1 MRKIFLALIFVIS
14 QTFGNVESYRNSL
27 FLLLSDK
34 ASVDP
39 YESSGVADY
48 VTREIAHDSGR
59 VFPFPIDVSAKSA
72 NALAEIF
79 SDRGENSLYAKALE
93 NWFLKSSDSRLSAWK
108 RSCGKCSLKDLKIS
122 HPDLLPKR
130 FIVISEGVSGLVA
143 REYIQ
148 GKDYAGDFSKVL
160 FFDTPHEGS
169 GFADQALFLSA
180 ENFSFKTPNVKSL
193 SAAVPLALS
202 AYVFGGADAL
212 QDAVIS
218 LAKTAVLGLAQNSG
232 KISDAISEA
241 NFFSEISK
249 NSDALWYL
257 SADASFDD
265 KKYEQLI
272 SAASVSAKNQIGAA
286 QWLNATGM
294 QTKFESPSYGIV
306 YSYGFP
312 SFGNGRRTAEDFIE
326 QSKNHIPKEK
336 LKQVLADSLTNVL
349 SAAGVDRAAVTEE
362 VSKLADEM
370 LSGKI
375 SDKAR
380 EIAGDLVQK
389 YGALGNVL
397 SDSRLSGYMQGLSEL
412 RSLKIHMDDL
422 PGTALK
428 ILRVLDKFIP
438 EVYKSELYT
447 TFIENFS
454 PEIQEILG
462 DAASCALSGG
472 AMRNC
477 VVAGLSV
484 SAKNLSNYGLNFFDE
499 GTFDVPA
506 YSAFGKNVSAFKNAG
521 VLRQGYDLGDFVAE
535 GGPLSEYRNL
545 LGEVGRLE
553 KARSTLD
560 LGLRAG
566 CGVLF
571 SPYKEI
577 CKAAAFSANVILIAD
592 ISGKTAKL
600 AESAPALKS
609 GKHLSLGAALR
620 HSAEFSYEG
629 FAEKALFQYPDLEK
643 LLFDSPKISVAS
655 VFKKGSGETVDS
667 VVPLM
672 LSGTRGPEIFDE
684 KSLAENCRAANGILY
699 EASFAE
705 KDAVKSAEGKTL
717 AVKSVRYD
725 GSFAQNFWR
734 WKAPTVKKFLYEY
747 RFVIDDLEPDSLR
760 QIRLDF
766 NAAVQMAFERKGS
779 EWFARQRIGNGW
791 SEAKAVKAPVQ
802 SDGIFIFRP
811 AEFFGL
817 KLDGE
822 EHLLSAILKEGPNMV
837 RIYAVNKLG
846 FSGSG
851 EFTFLFESTPPLLEP
866 GWPKSFATLSR
877 ADKPYIYYNK
887 QDALPKFSGLKVS
900 LLDFD
905 GRNDTVGTAPATFE
919 LLDSARGTFK
929 ISADLEKLWDRDL
942 ASGNYVLE
950 WEVGILDAQ
959 GKRQTEKLRTLIF
972 IDREAPKLALTLAEE
987 ISGKS
992 AERFGTLTNL
1002 GPISDRAIRALR
1014 IFVEQNGQTF
1024 VVKNFSASTEEFWN
1038 FGWDALPPFEGPA
1051 KLFVQAIDYA
1061 IPSEEFEKLL
1071 SDSAAPWNEI
1081 LQKDKLGNFVFAK
1094 GLNGAELTSEIVIDG
1109 TAPKIAEN
1117 SFSLQSSRPKS
1128 FGDFPAFERS
1138 GQSLILGIADTLKL
1152 SFEILEPLLGRDTSH
1167 VSVKIRFDD
1176 FAHDVH
1182 KSYDRELSVTADQKI
1197 FTFSE
1202 PDANRLTDGIYDIQ
1216 IRLSDRAGNA
1226 FDTTLYKG
1234 LAIDRTAPVIVELM
1248 NGDVAFSDASELKK
1262 SCAYVSQISDK
1273 DFNRADLNCFA
1284 KVSVGGE
1291 SSGWFATGPEILSKN
1306 GKANVPFEFD
1316 IQEKSAAL
1324 PNGLWTVKLGCFD
1337 AAGNYG
1343 ERSDFFGM
1351 GRRYPRI
1358 TFPEEGF
1365 GDYFGESV
1373 LIEGTS
1379 PNPVIKNGDD
1389 KNAKFTV
1396 EWCTEDLSKCSTE
1409 GVTALSKT
1417 ISEQPKPLA
1426 VWNTKG
1432 LAGSYRLRLKVE
1444 GCDFRG
1450 ENCEVAVTERIV
1462 SFAGGEKDLSPT
1474 QTELPKLELVEFP
1487 SGQVP
1492 GSDEKIRLRLEG
1504 GDTSAWALNVSVK
1517 VRSPRDSA
1525 LFVPAKNVFF
1535 DAVSASPF
1543 DGEPPVKREGLS
1555 VWQNGKTWNV
1565 LWKGSAKSA
1574 GEIAPKISLRYVK
1587 GSAHFIKPQDL
1598 PAEDSSVNMP
1608 AIDGEQI
1615 SIPAYDAVRNFEIK
1629 DSIHFQFE
1637 SDSAFIIDIS
1647 SIRAADRKIFTGKNS
1662 VQESAPM
1669 LCVFPNRYAA
1679 TFTWNGLTQ
1688 ENLYPGGSDVLL
1700 TAYAYKKSDKTKL
1713 VFCEKSWNQA
1723 VEDFRIIA
1731 NENAMREFYVGLFSG
1746 DSARAFAQSNFLFEF
1761 GIAGQPANVSAEIFG
1776 PNGETVK
1783 KLLTDQRL
1791 LAGTSKT
1798 AYSVSWDGTSENGF
1812 AATTEG
1818 KYTLKISAERDGSV
1832 KTLSHDFDLILANRL
1847 IPAPTESAAG
1857 EYPADLTID
1866 EAFTD
1871 EMGNLRYLGNPDY
1884 LLEADVSAVTL
1895 PQAERT
1901 VEYRWQA
1908 SGTQHPIYFEKNR
1921 YSLGIHRHRKKFPVV
1936 VGVLIAGYGHD
1947 LTSMC
1952 NWKNRSY
1959 NYRIFLKRIVLEE
1972 GKIFSI
1978 DKLRLDPK
1986 AKIVGFDND
1995 GKTKL
2000 QIGISVKIF
2009 PESVLKKDL
2018 KLFEMKDEIYSAGG
2032 HFDHNSI
2039 DDPEEKSSHNYTWSL
2054 IWNDSFCAN
2063 GGKCP
2068 NENLLQMW
2076 WKNFDE
2082 HVYWE
2087 SRKKKFDY
2095 NAGSFTL
2102 ENSAPS
2108 LSCKPSDS
2116 ADNSANGQFVCS
2128 DKNDY
2133 DVHKNMLKISVS
2145 PIDAE
2150 KNFSFGSYGGGCSN
2164 AGSHKDIAIKLRLE
2178 VKNSYWHPQYGY
2190 SNLANTF
2197 MRFDP
2202 ENIALFNDQ
2211 GYCNIP
2217 SGPCKIF
2224 DGASWKSSTADGKLT
2239 AFEAAELSMENA
2251 PENPLLF
2258 ADEFSDSADKNLS
2271 LSTYAIKFYNAKVS
2285 PIAFR
2290 AAAIW
2295 NGIQRLDIDSDGAD
2309 SVVTPEI
2316 LNPFALKFY
2325 VAPKLSAED
2334 AAKSSPGITAP
2345 YPFAGD
2351 FSEIEAGIHEK
2362 CDCKFYRGLA
2372 SGLHFT
2378 VGDWTADDW
2387 RETFLTEGLVKN
2399 PLTAN
2404 VLSPRFFRPI
2414 ETLAAY
2420 APAKNSLDT
2429 TYHYA
2434 ARETDSENLDFWKIP
2449 AKEFSRTKPELDNAA
2464 VGGNAPAAKFTPQ
2477 ILTPGW
2483 TAEESNGEWSATNE
2497 GEITH
2502 STATFIWSKQKP
2514 WNFNRSDLSHK
2525 ISLASVT
2532 RQDSADKILG
2542 KPWMKKVQ
2550 VENPNVYARGEGEAQ
2565 TAERKF
2571 HPYFT
2576 AAYDSAAAE
2585 FTVSRSRTLD
2595 YTARE
2600 SETLTLRGR
2609 VPAKNQKWNLFYVQG
2624 GKQHF
2629 LKSGTQD
2636 SVFAHEP
2643 YPVLDFAEMNRLQG
2657 NTSFFL
2663 TYGGT
2668 KGESYFRKLD
2678 LHVGSLLKSGEGG
2691 MAQSMYGTVS
2701 AEFKP
2706 GAFGESDVD
2715 VTVRT
2720 VPKSGEY
2727 NFEAFQNLDI
2737 IGPVVEIL
2745 PSHDF
2750 SKLPDTLWPLV
2761 HVRLECN
2768 ALNGADPAEL
2778 KVYKPNFETQ
2788 EIMPLETQNVLAFDQ
2803 NGEALP
2809 LNTPDFSARCSEV
2822 EIIAKTKSFSTF
2834 VVMDKAS
2841 AQKVGPKDST
2851 AKREFVCGEMP
2862 ADTLWAG
2869 TFNGRL
2875 EYPNPCS
2882 GSANVLLQLRTNESV
2897 EAEMQAASADPVL
2910 WELRK
2915 SDASQRVYSSRF
2927 TAYGFDGK
2935 SSQFLGP
2942 TVLTDS
2948 LAPEIHGVAISTTE
2962 DKDSKILQLD
2972 VTASDRGSGV
2982 FRMQLD
2988 VYFGGKLLES
2998 RSAKAPTAAENFVL
3012 DRETLYGCVGCKAS
3026 VKISVED
3033 RGKNHAETAVETGK
3047 LYPYPQALAL
3057 WYPLSEGAGTISFEA
3072 TGNGPDID
3080 LSALKLPWQN
3090 GKTLR
3095 LFAGD
3100 KAQGLHE
3107 TLADSMTAFSVEL
3120 KFSAGH
3126 SGGAVFGCL
3135 GNSPWTIGVD
3145 SLRRYF
3151 LEAGSGRVSFDAQA
3165 ERNVQNHIVLTVEG
3179 NAVSLYK
3186 NGSFV
3191 GSKRLAAKFKFESG
3205 KPFLG
3210 GSQNLGSISGTI
3222 SDVRI
3227 YRSALTAAQISA
3239 LYLDGLDL
3247 NSGDVTVARAV
3258 ELNRGGLKVDQSC
3271 GVAGMAYLRQKNSA
3285 ARGALTWNADVES
3298 GRYNLYLL
3306 ALGFASE
3313 KSHVEIFIDGISH
3326 GIFGVESTGLWKS
3339 VQVEGATLGLK
3350 SGANQIS
3357 VRPLGNLGIAALAL
3371 VKESKNLPAD
3381 KIDYGE
3387 GSWKNPA
3394 ARVTAKMRYENPNDS
3409 TWARPKIRLQ
3419 NLTAEAF
3426 SGVKVR
3432 YYYRGEGASVQATS
3446 FYPNVP
3452 MSISPDAGDVYF
3464 GELALTE
3471 TVPAYGTPYYGEGPQ
3486 FGLHRSDFYFP
3497 WNTSDD
3503 PSFAKGANENLV
3515 KADGIAVLDSEG
3527 FLLNDW
3533 SCYDASGPAN
3543 ARRKSVRVLAKDSKA
3558 GSTSSLIT
3566 MLVENTGEVPVEGFE
3581 ARYYFREQNGSQVD
3595 VYHSPFASHET
3606 VNSSGDLRYVSF
3618 RYAKTVLNPGEKSDF
3633 GNGVNFE
3640 IHSPDWTADFDALDD
3655 PSHRGL
3661 NAATFAETDSA
3672 VVLDLNGNLLWG
3684 NAPSPNFAESSAPKS
3699 PKGLIEIEGDVAYV
3713 NAPAAGA
3720 YTLETVNAAGTPLV
3734 NLFCGTWTEGEHSVS
3749 LKDFTFAPGSYL
3761 VLRQGKKILAWQL
3774 FN

>member
-72 NALAEIF
+72 NALAEIL
-79 SDRGENSLYAKALE
+79 SDRSENSLYAKALE

-108 RSCGKCSLKDLKIS
+108 RSCGKCSLKDLKLS
-122 HPDLLPKR
+122 RPDLLPKR

-169 GFADQALFLSA
+169 GFADQALFQSA

-232 KISDAISEA
+232 KISDAISKA

-265 KKYEQLI
+265 KKYEPLL

-370 LSGKI
+370 LSGKL

-380 EIAGDLVQK
+380 EIAGNLVQK

-438 EVYKSELYT
+438 EAYKSELYT

-506 YSAFGKNVSAFKNAG
+506 YSAFGKNVSAFKSAG

-553 KARSTLD
+553 KARNTLD

-577 CKAAAFSANVILIAD
+577 CKAAAFSANVVLIAD

-655 VFKKGSGETVDS
+655 VFKKGSGEAVDS

-672 LSGTRGPEIFDE
+672 LSGMCGPEIFDE
-684 KSLAENCRAANGILY
+684 KSLAENCRAADGVLY

-725 GSFAQNFWR
+725 GNFTQNFWR

-779 EWFARQRIGNGW
+779 EWFARQRIGNDW

-822 EHLLSAILKEGPNMV
+822 EHLLSAIQKEGPNMV

-846 FSGSG
+846 LSGSG

-905 GRNDTVGTAPATFE
+905 GGNDTVGTAPATFE

-1024 VVKNFSASTEEFWN
+1024 AVKNFSASTEEFWN
-1038 FGWDALPPFEGPA
+1038 FGWETLPPFEGPA

-1128 FGDFPAFERS
+1128 VGDFPAFERS
-1138 GQSLILGIADTLKL
+1138 GQSLIFGIADTLKL

-1167 VSVKIRFDD
+1167 VSVKVRFDD
-1176 FAHDVH
+1176 FAHDIH
-1182 KSYDRELSVTADQKI
+1182 KSYDRELSVTAGQKI
-1197 FTFSE
+1197 FSFSE
-1202 PDANRLTDGIYDIQ
+1202 PDANRLPDGIYDIQ

-1248 NGDVAFSDASELKK
+1248 NGDVAFSYASELKK
-1262 SCAYVSQISDK
+1262 SRAYVSQISDK

-1291 SSGWFATGPEILSKN
+1291 SSGWFAAGSEILSKS

-1316 IQEKSAAL
+1316 IQEKTATL

-1389 KNAKFTV
+1389 KNAKFSI

-1444 GCDFRG
+1444 GCDICG
-1450 ENCEVAVTERIV
+1450 ENCEAAVTERIV
-1462 SFAGGEKDLSPT
+1462 SFAGGAEDLSPT
-1474 QTELPKLELVEFP
+1474 QTELPKLEVVEFP

-1504 GDTSAWALNVSVK
+1504 GDTSTWALNVSLK

-1543 DGEPPVKREGLS
+1543 DGEPPAKREGLS
-1555 VWQNGKTWNV
+1555 VWQSGKTWNV
-1565 LWKGSAKSA
+1565 LWKGPAKSA

-1629 DSIHFQFE
+1629 DSLHFQFE

-1647 SIRAADRKIFTGKNS
+1647 SVRAADRKIFTGKNS

-1669 LCVFPNRYAA
+1669 LCVFPKRYAA
-1679 TFTWNGLTQ
+1679 TFAWNGLTQ

-1723 VEDFRIIA
+1723 VEDFRIVA

-1857 EYPADLTID
+1857 EYPASLTID

-1871 EMGNLRYLGNPDY
+1871 EMGNLRYVGNPDY

-1895 PQAERT
+1895 PQTQRT
-1901 VEYRWQA
+1901 VEYRWDA

-1936 VGVLIAGYGHD
+1936 IGVLIASRGRDIYRYSSGENGI
-1947 LTSMC
+1947 S
-1952 NWKNRSY
+1952 
-1959 NYRIFLKRIVLEE
+1959 YRIQFFPLILEEESNNVSLEIVLNPWHEVVAWDSYE
-1972 GKIFSI
+1972 S
-1978 DKLRLDPK
+1978 DVHLP
-1986 AKIVGFDND
+1986 
-1995 GKTKL
+1995 
-2000 QIGISVKIF
+2000 IG
-2009 PESVLKKDL
+2009 L
-2018 KLFEMKDEIYSAGG
+2018 EMKVFDAMHFPDSLPRNISG
-2032 HFDHNSI
+2032 HTSETDWDTFWKM
-2039 DDPEEKSSHNYTWSL
+2039 EK
-2054 IWNDSFCAN
+2054 
-2063 GGKCP
+2063 
-2068 NENLLQMW
+2068 ENLDQW
-2076 WKNFDE
+2076 
-2082 HVYWE
+2082 
-2087 SRKKKFDY
+2087 
-2095 NAGSFTL
+2095 
-2102 ENSAPS
+2102 
-2108 LSCKPSDS
+2108 
-2116 ADNSANGQFVCS
+2116 
-2128 DKNDY
+2128 KNDY
-2133 DVHKNMLKISVS
+2133 GGLTVYWSASNKIFYDYGNYFQLFNEKTLGKNCVASSDFESKINSNFTCNSGDYDAHKNMLFVEAKPLSGKS
-2145 PIDAE
+2145 A
-2150 KNFSFGSYGGGCSN
+2150 FAFGNYSCRDEYKACN
-2164 AGSHKDIAIKLRLE
+2164 NNHHGSKEDVGVVLNLR
-2178 VKNSYWHPQYGY
+2178 VTDDYWHPQYGY

-2197 MRFDP
+2197 TRFDP
-2202 ENIALFNDQ
+2202 ENIALFDDQ

-2224 DGASWKSSTADGKLT
+2224 DGAGWKSSRTDGKLT

-2258 ADEFSDSADKNLS
+2258 ADEFSDSADENLS
-2271 LSTYAIKFYNAKVS
+2271 LSTYAIKFYNAKTS

-2309 SVVTPEI
+2309 SAVTPEI

-2345 YPFAGD
+2345 YPFPGN
-2351 FSEIEAGIHEK
+2351 FSEIEADIHEK

-2387 RETFLTEGLVKN
+2387 RETFLTEGFVKN

-2404 VLSPRFFRPI
+2404 ILSPRFFRPI

-2429 TYHYA
+2429 TYRYA
-2434 ARETDSENLDFWKIP
+2434 VRETDSENLDFWKIP
-2449 AKEFSRTKPELDNAA
+2449 AKEFSRTKPELDRAA

-2483 TAEESNGEWSATNE
+2483 TAEESNGEWSTTNE

-2514 WNFNRSDLSHK
+2514 CNFNRSDLSHK

-2532 RQDSADKILG
+2532 RQDSANKILG
-2542 KPWMKKVQ
+2542 KPWMKKVL

-2636 SVFAHEP
+2636 SVFTHEP
-2643 YPVLDFAEMNRLQG
+2643 YPVLDYAEMNRLQG

-2691 MAQSMYGTVS
+2691 MAQSMYGMVS

-2761 HVRLECN
+2761 HVRLECK
-2768 ALNGADPAEL
+2768 ALNGADPAAL

-2809 LNTPDFSARCSEV
+2809 LNAPDFSARCSEV

-2882 GSANVLLQLRTNESV
+2882 GAANVLLQLRTNESV

-2915 SDASQRVYSSRF
+2915 SDISQSVYSSRF

-2942 TVLTDS
+2942 TILTDS
-2948 LAPEIHGVAISTTE
+2948 LVPEIHGVTISTAE

-2972 VTASDRGSGV
+2972 ASASDRGSGV

-2998 RSAKAPTAAENFVL
+2998 RSVKASTAAENFVL

-3033 RGKNHAETAVETGK
+3033 YGKNHAETAVETGK
-3047 LYPYPQALAL
+3047 LYPYPQTLAL
-3057 WYPLSEGAGTISFEA
+3057 WYPLSEGAGTTAFEA

-3080 LSALKLPWQN
+3080 LSSLKLPWQN

-3126 SGGAVFGCL
+3126 SGGAVFGWL
-3135 GNSPWTIGVD
+3135 GNSPWTLGVD

-3151 LEAGSGRVSFDAQA
+3151 LETGSGKVSFGALA

-3191 GSKRLAAKFKFESG
+3191 GSKRLAAEFKFESG

-3258 ELNRGGLKVDQSC
+3258 ELDRGGLKVDQSC

-3285 ARGALTWNADVES
+3285 ATGALTWNADVES

-3313 KSHVEIFIDGISH
+3313 KSRVEIFINGISR

-3371 VKESKNLPAD
+3371 VKESKNLSAD

-3394 ARVTAKMRYENPNDS
+3394 ARMTAKMRYENPNDS

-3419 NLTAEAF
+3419 NLTSESF

-3446 FYPNVP
+3446 FYPNAP

-3471 TVPAYGTPYYGEGPQ
+3471 IVPAYGTPYYGEGPQ

-3497 WNTSDD
+3497 WNTPDD

-3581 ARYYFREQNGSQVD
+3581 VRYYFRDQNGSQVD

-3606 VNSSGDLRYVSF
+3606 VNAGGDLRYVSF

-3661 NAATFAETDSA
+3661 NAATFAEADSA
-3672 VVLDLNGNLLWG
+3672 VVLNLNGNLLWG

-3699 PKGLIEIEGDVAYV
+3699 SKGLIEIEGDVAYV

-3734 NLFCGTWTEGEHSVS
+3734 NLFRGTWTEGEHSVS
-3749 LKDFTFAPGSYL
+3749 LKGFTFAPGSYL